1 MGLGAIAPGTEDAG
15 CEEGAPEERLLCSW
29 IAAAAAWGGGGP
41 PDGFLLI
48 DPVSF
53 EAALDKGDL
62 CGEGIGKWLWNQK
75 SERGKN
81 KEKFIIYAW
90 ELRFCIIWLF
100 FAYWSYMVNMKMIY
114 IYLIVGMIDVRKI
127 NMNQNVGLLY
137 L

>member
-62 CGEGIGKWLWNQK
+62 CGERNWEIVMEFQK
-75 SERGKN
+75 VKEERVKRN
-81 KEKFIIYAW
+81 
-90 ELRFCIIWLF
+90 L
-100 FAYWSYMVNMKMIY
+100 
-114 IYLIVGMIDVRKI
+114 
-127 NMNQNVGLLY
+127 
-137 L
+137 